1 LRQIPLL
8 QATVLEAKGTS
19 LCRSGSAQ
27 EGEPL
32 LARASTSEAELFAP
46 GSPLLARAWLLHA
59 ECLAALGRIGEARAR
74 VEAAAKLLGPE
85 GTAPHLRSLLA
96 KVRARLAR
104 TAAVP

>member
-1 LRQIPLL
+1 LSQIPLL

-19 LCRSGSAQ
+19 LCRSGRAD

-32 LARASTSEAELFAP
+32 LARVAASEAELFSP

-59 ECLAALGRIGEARAR
+59 DCLVLLGRTGEARAR
-74 VEAAAKLLGPE
+74 VEAAAHLLGPE

-96 KVRARLAR
+96 TVRARLGTTAR
-104 TAAVP
+104 